1 MLFPF
6 VFIVNVCST
15 LLCTFFVCLSCAVVS
30 VRSVRF
36 GREPP
41 AASPPT
47 AGCGRMDVVD
57 YIFRDVLSMRHHRG
71 VTAYMF
77 DNEAAGCVDLSCK
90 GSLAPQIIMNLCGN
104 LDGACIEHG
113 RN

>member
-41 AASPPT
+41 AALPPT
-47 AGCGRMDVVD
+47 AGYGLVDVVD
-57 YIFRDVLSMRHHRG
+57 YIFREDCRSVINECDSLSDWP
-71 VTAYMF
+71 A
-77 DNEAAGCVDLSCK
+77 
-90 GSLAPQIIMNLCGN
+90 
-104 LDGACIEHG
+104 IEVVYA
-113 RN
+113 